1 MAAEEPI
8 GPAEERIGP
17 AEERIGPSEEDRPE
31 LLIKLQ
37 ERKVRHKQ
45 RHILH
50 RVAIVLAGVLIVVA
64 GIVMSGP
71 GVPGPG
77 IVTIIVGLTFLAL
90 EFDWAERWL
99 ERVIIWG
106 DRAAERAE
114 QSTTGQRVAAGI
126 VTALV
131 VGGFVVAAVLWDIPL
146 VPVL

>member
-1 MAAEEPI
+1 VAHEDSAAQP
-8 GPAEERIGP
+8 
-17 AEERIGPSEEDRPE
+17 IGPSEDDRPE

-45 RHILH
+45 RNILQ
-50 RVAIVLAGVLIVVA
+50 RIGIVILGVLVVLA

-77 IVTIIVGLTFLAL
+77 ILTILLGLGLLAL
-90 EFDWAERWL
+90 EFDWAERWM

-106 DRAAERAE
+106 DRTAERAE
-114 QSTTGQRVAAGI
+114 RSTTRQRVIAGGIAVLAA
-126 VTALV
+126 AA
-131 VGGFVVAAVLWDIPL
+131 FVAAAIAWDIPL

>member
-1 MAAEEPI
+1 MAAEE
-8 GPAEERIGP
+8 RIS
-17 AEERIGPSEEDRPE
+17 PSEEDRPE

-45 RHILH
+45 RNIVH
-50 RVAIVLAGVLIVVA
+50 RVAIVVAGVLIVIA

-77 IVTIIVGLTFLAL
+77 IVTIIVGLGFLAL

-99 ERVIIWG
+99 ERVILWG
-106 DRAAERAE
+106 DRAAQRAE

-126 VTALV
+126 ATALV
-131 VGGFVVAAVLWDIPL
+131 VGGFAVAAILWDIPL

>member
-1 MAAEEPI
+1 MGVDEGGAQPEHT
-8 GPAEERIGP
+8 GPG
-17 AEERIGPSEEDRPE
+17 DDMPE
-31 LLIKLQ
+31 LMRKLQ

-45 RHILH
+45 RHPVH
-50 RVAIVLAGVLIVVA
+50 RAGVVVLGGFLVLA

-77 IVTIIVGLTFLAL
+77 IVTIIIGLGFLAL

-106 DRAAERAE
+106 DRAADRAE
-114 QSTTGQRVAAGI
+114 RTTKKQRIVVGIATAAAVAGFIVAAI
-126 VTALV
+126 A
-131 VGGFVVAAVLWDIPL
+131 WDIPL

>member
-1 MAAEEPI
+1 VATQD
-8 GPAEERIGP
+8 
-17 AEERIGPSEEDRPE
+17 DRPE

-45 RHILH
+45 RNILY
-50 RVAIVLAGVLIVVA
+50 RVAIVVVGVLIVLTGV
-64 GIVMSGP
+64 VMSGP

-77 IVTIIVGLTFLAL
+77 ILTIIFGLGFLAL

-114 QSTTGQRVAAGI
+114 QTTTKQRVIGGI
-126 VTALV
+126 ATAVAL
-131 VGGFVVAAVLWDIPL
+131 GAFAVAAVMWDIPL

>member
-1 MAAEEPI
+1 MEAK
-8 GPAEERIGP
+8 ERIGP
-17 AEERIGPSEEDRPE
+17 PEEDRPE

-45 RHILH
+45 RHIVH
-50 RVAIVLAGVLIVVA
+50 RAAIVVAGILIVIA

-77 IVTIIVGLTFLAL
+77 IVTIIIGLGFLAL

-114 QSTTGQRVAAGI
+114 QSTTAQRLAAGI
-126 VTALV
+126 ATAVAL
-131 VGGFVVAAVLWDIPL
+131 GGFAVAAILWDIPL

>member
-1 MAAEEPI
+1 MATQD
-8 GPAEERIGP
+8 
-17 AEERIGPSEEDRPE
+17 DRPE

-45 RHILH
+45 RNILY
-50 RVAIVLAGVLIVVA
+50 RVAIVVVGILIVLTGV
-64 GIVMSGP
+64 VMSGP

-77 IVTIIVGLTFLAL
+77 ILTIIFGLGFLAL

-114 QSTTGQRVAAGI
+114 QTTTKQRVIGGI
-126 VTALV
+126 ATALAI
-131 VGGFVVAAVLWDIPL
+131 GAFAVAAVMWDIPL
-146 VPVL
+146 MPVV

>member
-1 MAAEEPI
+1 MATEDPT
-8 GPAEERIGP
+8 GD
-17 AEERIGPSEEDRPE
+17 DRPE

-50 RVAIVLAGVLIVVA
+50 RIAVVIAGFLIVIA
-64 GIVMSGP
+64 GIIMSGP

-77 IVTIIVGLTFLAL
+77 IVTIIIGLTFLAL
-90 EFDWAERWL
+90 EFDRAERWL

-114 QSTTGQRVAAGI
+114 QTTTKQRVAAGI
-126 VTALV
+126 
-131 VGGFVVAAVLWDIPL
+131 AAAAAIGAFAAAAILWDIPL
-146 VPVL
+146 MPVL

>member
-1 MAAEEPI
+1 MATEDAQPI
-8 GPAEERIGP
+8 GPAED
-17 AEERIGPSEEDRPE
+17 DRPE

-37 ERKVRHKQ
+37 ERKVRHRQ

-50 RVAIVLAGVLIVVA
+50 RVAIVILGVLIVFA

-77 IVTIIVGLTFLAL
+77 IVTIIIGLGFLAL

-99 ERVIIWG
+99 ERLILWG

-114 QSTTGQRVAAGI
+114 QSSTRERVLAGLA
-126 VTALV
+126 TALAL
-131 VGGFVVAAVLWDIPL
+131 GAFAAAAVLWDIPL

>member
-1 MAAEEPI
+1 MA
-8 GPAEERIGP
+8 AEERIGP
-17 AEERIGPSEEDRPE
+17 EEQPIGPSEEDRPE

-50 RVAIVLAGVLIVVA
+50 RVAIVLAGILIVIA

-77 IVTIIVGLTFLAL
+77 ILTIIVGLTFLAL

-106 DRAAERAE
+106 DRTAERAE
-114 QSTTGQRVAAGI
+114 QTTTKQRVTAGI
-126 VTALV
+126 VTALAIA
-131 VGGFVVAAVLWDIPL
+131 GFAVAAVLWDIPL
-146 VPVL
+146 VPIL